1 MALDDN
7 VATIAAVTMV
17 TIQPGGEKQ
26 WKSQYIALWQSWLAP
41 KCKTSLTCYDKR
53 AS

>member
-1 MALDDN
+1 LALDDN

-26 WKSQYIALWQSWLAP
+26 
-41 KCKTSLTCYDKR
+41 
-53 AS
+53 